1 MEARRDRRPISRRRS
16 DDENETADVGWVMS
30 GMELSS
36 ILHGVRILDC
46 TRNIA
51 GPVATMLAAEMG
63 ADVIKVEPPG
73 GDEMRRWPPF
83 VDGESVYF
91 VSCNRGKRSIAIDFK
106 TDEGRRLFHR
116 LLATADVMVENYRP
130 GTLEKMGI
138 GWSNLKDRHPKL
150 VWISVTGYGRTGPH
164 AGAPAYDSM
173 IQAYTGIMG
182 ITGEPDRAPVRSG
195 GSPID
200 IATSYL
206 AWGAIMTGIHTV
218 SKTGR
223 GILLEVSL
231 MESALGFAH
240 AYLQGA
246 LADLP
251 LPGRM
256 GSETMGM
263 YPMGAFE
270 TRNGEYCLVQVSNEH
285 QWQRFCNLLGAT
297 ELAGDARFA
306 NNPLRVNNRDALRP
320 LIRNYLKSRPA
331 QEWEKVFLAAGVPV
345 SHVRGMSDVVRDEQ
359 VIARKMVQ
367 PVRLPNGREI
377 PTWGVPV
384 KMNEEISA
392 ATLSVPGVDQH
403 RGEILAELERIE
415 AAAKKRV

>member
-1 MEARRDRRPISRRRS
+1 
-16 DDENETADVGWVMS
+16 
-30 GMELSS
+30 
-36 ILHGVRILDC
+36 
-46 TRNIA
+46 
-51 GPVATMLAAEMG
+51 
-63 ADVIKVEPPG
+63 
-73 GDEMRRWPPF
+73 
-83 VDGESVYF
+83 
-91 VSCNRGKRSIAIDFK
+91 
-106 TDEGRRLFHR
+106 
-116 LLATADVMVENYRP
+116 
-130 GTLEKMGI
+130 
-138 GWSNLKDRHPKL
+138 
-150 VWISVTGYGRTGPH
+150 
-164 AGAPAYDSM
+164 M

>member
-1 MEARRDRRPISRRRS
+1 
-16 DDENETADVGWVMS
+16 VS
-30 GMELSS
+30 GTELSG
-36 ILHGVRILDC
+36 ILLGVRILDC

-73 GDEMRRWPPF
+73 GDEMRQWPPF

-106 TDEGRRLFHR
+106 SEEGRTLFHR

-138 GWSNLKDRHPKL
+138 GWENLKADHPKL
-150 VWISVTGYGRTGPH
+150 VWISVTGYGRTGPG

-182 ITGEPDRAPVRSG
+182 ITGEPGGAPVRSG

-200 IATSYL
+200 IATAYL
-206 AWGAIMTGIHTV
+206 GWGAIMTGVHIAAT
-218 SKTGR
+218 TGR

-231 MESALGFAH
+231 MESALGFMH
-240 AYLQGA
+240 AYLQAA
-246 LADLP
+246 LAGMA

-256 GSETMGM
+256 GSETLGI
-263 YPMGAFE
+263 YPMGAFA
-270 TRNGEYCLVQVSNEH
+270 TQNGEYCLVQVSNEH
-285 QWQRFCNLLGAT
+285 QWRRFCDLLGAT

-306 NNPLRVNNRDALRP
+306 TNPLRVKNRDALRP
-320 LIRNYLKSRPA
+320 LIQAYLKTRPA
-331 QEWEKVFLAAGVPV
+331 QEWEKVCLAAGVPV
-345 SHVRGMSDVVRDEQ
+345 SHVRGMDAVAQDEQ
-359 VIARKMVQ
+359 ILARKMVK
-367 PVRLPNGREI
+367 PVRLSNGREI

-384 KMNEEISA
+384 KVNEEVTAPMLAI
-392 ATLSVPGVDQH
+392 PGVDQH
-403 RGEILAELERIE
+403 RAEIIAELERIE
-415 AAAKKRV
+415 AGARKQR

>member
-1 MEARRDRRPISRRRS
+1 
-16 DDENETADVGWVMS
+16 MS
-30 GMELSS
+30 GTDFSAL
-36 ILHGVRILDC
+36 LRGVRILDC

-73 GDEMRRWPPF
+73 GDEMRQWPPF

-106 TDEGRRLFHR
+106 AEEGRRLFHR
-116 LLATADVMVENYRP
+116 LLATVDVMVENYRP
-130 GTLEKMGI
+130 GTLERMGL
-138 GWSNLKDRHPKL
+138 GWKNLKDAHPAL
-150 VWISVTGYGRTGPH
+150 VWISVTGYGRTGPG

-182 ITGEPDRAPVRSG
+182 ITGERGGAPVRSG

-206 AWGAIMTGIHTV
+206 AWGAIMTGLHAV
-218 SKTGR
+218 SRTGR
-223 GILLEVSL
+223 GVLLEVSL
-231 MESALGFAH
+231 MESALGFMH

-297 ELAGDARFA
+297 ELAADARFA
-306 NNPLRVNNRDALRP
+306 KNTLRVKNRDALRP
-320 LIRNYLKSRPA
+320 LIQDYLRARTA
-331 QEWEKVFLAAGVPV
+331 QEWEKLFLAGGVPV
-345 SHVRGMSDVVRDEQ
+345 SHVRGMSDVARDDQVR
-359 VIARKMVQ
+359 ARNMVK
-367 PVRLPNGREI
+367 PVRLASGREI

-384 KMNEEISA
+384 KLNEDLNTA
-392 ATLSVPGVDQH
+392 LLAVPAVDQH

-415 AAAKKRV
+415 AQKTR

>member
-1 MEARRDRRPISRRRS
+1 MSESRIS
-16 DDENETADVGWVMS
+16 TI
-30 GMELSS
+30 LS
-36 ILHGVRILDC
+36 GVRILDC

-91 VSCNRGKRSIAIDFK
+91 VSCNRGKRSISIDFK
-106 TDEGRRLFHR
+106 TDDGRKLFHR

-138 GWSNLKDRHPKL
+138 GWENLRDAHPKL
-150 VWISVTGYGRTGPH
+150 VWISVTGYGRSGPL

-182 ITGEPDRAPVRSG
+182 ITGEAERAPVRSG
-195 GSPID
+195 GSPVD

-206 AWGAIMTGIHTV
+206 AWGAIMTGVHTV
-218 SKTGR
+218 AKTGR

-263 YPMGAFE
+263 YPMGAFK
-270 TRNGEYCLVQVSNEH
+270 TQDGEYCLVQVSNEF
-285 QWQRFCNLLGAT
+285 QWQRLCSLLGAA

-306 NNPLRVNNRDALRP
+306 SNPLRVKNRDALRP
-320 LIRNYLKSRPA
+320 LIQSYLMSRA
-331 QEWEKVFLAAGVPV
+331 AREWERLFLAAGVPV
-345 SHVRGMSDVVRDEQ
+345 SHVRGMNDVARDAQ
-359 VIARKMVQ
+359 VIARGMVK
-367 PVRLPNGREI
+367 PMRLPSGREI

-384 KMNEEISA
+384 KANEEIVA

-403 RGEILAELERIE
+403 RSDILAELERIE
-415 AAAKKRV
+415 TGRP